1 MMPSLPIARMAAVC
15 KQYGPG
21 RLPYADRREIGAG
34 YAMATTAV
42 VAAVAFVLAGQIPG
56 LSEATTIGPFWF
68 GYVGI
73 PEGIAAVQTAA
84 VAIPVVVPSAFVS
97 GVLAWR
103 AATPDLSRFGPI
115 AGLVATGL
123 AYPIG
128 SLAVGVVVTV
138 PSVLQDPGQ
147 LRLLSAVAELL
158 AGIAYVGLFAGI
170 GVFLFTFWLTL
181 PLGAL
186 GGSIYERT
194 RTASTQ

>member
-1 MMPSLPIARMAAVC
+1 MAAVC

-97 GVLAWR
+97 GVLAWQ
-103 AATPDLSRFGPI
+103 AATPDLSRFGPT
-115 AGLVATGL
+115 AGLVATGVT
-123 AYPIG
+123 YPIG
-128 SLAVGVVVTV
+128 SLAVGVVVTL

-147 LRLLSAVAELL
+147 LRLLSAVAALL